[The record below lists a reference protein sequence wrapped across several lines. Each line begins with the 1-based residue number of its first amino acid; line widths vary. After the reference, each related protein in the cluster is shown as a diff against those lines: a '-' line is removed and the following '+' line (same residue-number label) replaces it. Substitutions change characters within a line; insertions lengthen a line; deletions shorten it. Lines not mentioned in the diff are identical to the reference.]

1 MGSGV
6 STVVKDIGLR
16 VVVKMVGLEVC
27 SVGLRVSMFPVMGF
41 LVGDEVGSKVPIGG
55 NVSAKVGARVFGG
68 AVTGGE
74 VSGGRVSIVGSLVG

>member
-41 LVGDEVGSKVPIGG
+41 LVGDELDLKCRLVAMCQQKSELEYL
-55 NVSAKVGARVFGG
+55 
-68 AVTGGE
+68 E
-74 VSGGRVSIVGSLVG
+74 VQ